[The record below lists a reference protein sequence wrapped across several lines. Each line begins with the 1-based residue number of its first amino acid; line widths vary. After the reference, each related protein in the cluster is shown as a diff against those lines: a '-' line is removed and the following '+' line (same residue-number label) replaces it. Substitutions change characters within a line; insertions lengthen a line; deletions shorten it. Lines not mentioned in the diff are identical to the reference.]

1 MRGTHRAVERVAFK
15 WMLQVREAR
24 ANLVA
29 PAWSDQF
36 NFNHIHAAGDNV
48 AQNFPLTSTASFP

>member
-1 MRGTHRAVERVAFK
+1 
-15 WMLQVREAR
+15 MLQVREAR

-29 PAWSDQF
+29 PAWTDQF

-48 AQNFPLTSTASFP
+48 AQNFPLATAAGFP